1 MGSHPI
7 LNRKKSGFTLIE
19 LMVVIAII
27 AVAYA
32 IIAPRLPKLASTQ
45 RSETIKKIAYTCE
58 AMFEHAAA
66 KKKV

>member
-1 MGSHPI
+1 MVSG
-7 LNRKKSGFTLIE
+7 RKKRGFTLVE

-45 RSETIKKIAYTCE
+45 RSETVKKLAYTCE
-58 AMFEHAAA
+58 VMFEHAAS